1 MICVS
6 ARGHDARYLYTHLL
20 HLLRHNSP
28 ALLKQLD
35 PPHTLE
41 TLVPEAVL
49 TQYIARRERY
59 SSLSGFKIASAV
71 EGAWGHAV
79 REGCRWAVEG
89 EKSGQVRGYME
100 LYLSFTGELFAVIPR
115 WRREE
120 MKGEG

>member
-1 MICVS
+1 MIRVS
-6 ARGHDARYLYTHLL
+6 ARGHDTRYLYTHLL
-20 HLLRHNSP
+20 HFFRHNSP
-28 ALLKQLD
+28 AWLKQLD

-89 EKSGQVRGYME
+89 EKSAISQLHR
-100 LYLSFTGELFAVIPR
+100 
-115 WRREE
+115 
-120 MKGEG
+120 